1 MNELTARLAAG
12 DHPVVVG
19 GSQPSIKDLQYRINE
34 IGWVHVKFTDTRGG
48 TELGIPLDRGA
59 CDLSAADFEEGRGS
73 VHLEGTM
80 TLNWDRVRV
89 VADIDLQTLGGTGYL
104 ELVEEAVAVS

>member
-1 MNELTARLAAG
+1 MNELTARLTAG

-19 GSQPSIKDLQYRINE
+19 GSQPSIEDLRYRINE
-34 IGWVHVKFTDTRGG
+34 IGWVHVKFTDTKGG
-48 TELGIPLDRGA
+48 TELGIPLDRAA
-59 CDLSAADFEEGRGS
+59 CDLSAADFEEGRGT
-73 VHLEGTM
+73 VHLEGLL

-89 VADIDLQTLGGTGYL
+89 VADIDLPALSGTGHL